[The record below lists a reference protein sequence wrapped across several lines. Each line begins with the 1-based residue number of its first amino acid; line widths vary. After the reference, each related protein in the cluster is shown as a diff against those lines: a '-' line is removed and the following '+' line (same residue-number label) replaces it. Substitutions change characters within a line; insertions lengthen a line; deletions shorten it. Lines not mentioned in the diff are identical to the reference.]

1 VSVITVTWMDGK
13 QETYRTQRW
22 EIRDGELLLW
32 SPNDVGVPNRHV
44 PLAGVRTWTEE
55 R

>member
-1 VSVITVTWMDGK
+1 MTTVIVTWMDGL

-22 EIRDGELLLW
+22 EIRDGELRLW
-32 SPNDVGVPNRHV
+32 SPNDIGKPNRHI
-44 PLAGVRTWTEE
+44 PLANVRIWTRE